1 MPDVKARRVPAHNR
15 GVPEELLATS
25 LGQRQFLMRIVG
37 AFGAAAIG
45 LAMLGLYSVLS
56 YSVAQR
62 TREIGI
68 RVAVG
73 AGRGDLTRLVL
84 GQGMRLTAVG
94 MLGGLLGASAASRLV
109 QSELHGVSPFDPATI
124 IAVLL
129 IIGITALIS
138 VALPARRATRV
149 DPVVALSAE

>member
-1 MPDVKARRVPAHNR
+1 
-15 GVPEELLATS
+15 
-25 LGQRQFLMRIVG
+25 MRIVSG
-37 AFGAAAIG
+37 FGAAAIG

-94 MLGGLLGASAASRLV
+94 MLVGVLGASAVSRFV
-109 QSELHGVSPFDPATI
+109 QSELHGVSRFDPATI

-129 IIGITALIS
+129 IIGITALVS
-138 VALPARRATRV
+138 VAVPARRATQSGSGRRAQRRV
-149 DPVVALSAE
+149 MKGSG